1 MTAHI
6 HDFPA
11 DVSTLASCREV
22 LRCEGSTPD
31 QIAVACDYLWEHSA
45 DYTDLVTVKEIRR
58 AMADRDARRAA
69 DDAREQRAWRVVG
82 WVLVVGW
89 AVIAAAIAWRASM
102 GAV

>member
-11 DVSTLASCREV
+11 DVLAIAACREV

-31 QIAVACDYLWEHSA
+31 QIAAACDYLWEHSA
-45 DYTDLVTVKEIRR
+45 DYTDRTTVLEIRR
-58 AMADRDARRAA
+58 AADARDARRAA
-69 DDAREQRAWRVVG
+69 DDAREQRAWRVAG
-82 WVLVVGW
+82 WVLVAGW
-89 AVIAAAIAWRASM
+89 AVIAAVVAWRISM